1 MKEFLENNAY
11 FVDFFNAYFFG
22 GERVLKPENCMKL
35 DSEMNDSNMDLEKH
49 VDVIRKY
56 NDGNVFIVFFE
67 SVQFRNK
74 DECLNYEHGM
84 KFREKNKNCFC
95 YRKSEHRKLG

>member
-1 MKEFLENNAY
+1 MEYQFIEFTKNIINNY
-11 FVDFFNAYFFG
+11 
-22 GERVLKPENCMKL
+22 K
-35 DSEMNDSNMDLEKH
+35 
-49 VDVIRKY
+49 I
-56 NDGNVFIVFFE
+56 IVFFE